1 LWSKQIIDIIG
12 MLMISASE
20 SASPGLSTS
29 DQVRASLEDRI
40 FSETYKP
47 GDRLR
52 EAHLAREFQV
62 SQSTIREALIRLE
75 NEGLVVRVANK
86 RTIVTKLSNADIR
99 ERLSMRISLE
109 SLAAIEA
116 SRRMRDEHLALL
128 GDRLKTIKDCK
139 VAKDVRKFN
148 QADLEFHRC
157 IWEMSGNRTLYRT
170 LNQLTAPLFA
180 FVTMVRKTGM
190 ETLRPHQ
197 PIADAIAQADPE
209 LIYSAIFEHIAT
221 SYNDFLTSDAE
232 IHRMVCLGRRDLS

>member
-1 LWSKQIIDIIG
+1 
-12 MLMISASE
+12 MTPVSE
-20 SASPGLSTS
+20 SSAPPLSAS
-29 DQVRASLEDRI
+29 DQVRASLEGRI

-99 ERLSMRISLE
+99 ETLSMRISLE

-116 SRRMRDEHLALL
+116 SRRMRDDDLALL
-128 GDRLKTIKDCK
+128 GDRLEVINECK
-139 VAKDVRKFN
+139 VANDVRKFN
-148 QADLEFHRC
+148 RADLEFHRC
-157 IWEMSGNRTLYRT
+157 IWELSGNRTLYRT
-170 LNQLTAPLFA
+170 LNLLTAPLFA

-190 ETLRPHQ
+190 DNLRSHQ

-209 LIYSAIFEHIAT
+209 LIYNAIFEHIAT
-221 SYNDFLTSDAE
+221 SYNEFLTLDAE
-232 IHRMVCLGRRDLS
+232 IHRMVSLGRRHLP